1 MRIDK
6 FLQSVGLVKR
16 RTLAT
21 SMCNEKAVW
30 LNGSSSKPSKEV
42 KVGDIIS
49 LHYLKG
55 VEEYIIL
62 QVPTLK
68 NVPRKDTHLYIESK
82 NATKQ

>member
-16 RTLAT
+16 RVLAT
-21 SMCNEKAVW
+21 DMCNEKAVW
-30 LNGSSSKPSKEV
+30 LNGSCSKPSKEV
-42 KVGDIIS
+42 KVGDVIS

-68 NVPRKDTHLYIESK
+68 NVPRKDIHLYIEPK
-82 NATKQ
+82 NTTE